1 MIDKSMKFQKY
12 LLIPSAFFILGMT
25 LIGCGSIADKCYGNS
40 MHDVCADVWRDSPE
54 GRPVLVPVRRY

>member
-1 MIDKSMKFQKY
+1 MKFQKY
-12 LLIPSAFFILGMT
+12 FLTPIALAILGAT

-54 GRPVLVPVRRY
+54 GRPVLQPVRRY